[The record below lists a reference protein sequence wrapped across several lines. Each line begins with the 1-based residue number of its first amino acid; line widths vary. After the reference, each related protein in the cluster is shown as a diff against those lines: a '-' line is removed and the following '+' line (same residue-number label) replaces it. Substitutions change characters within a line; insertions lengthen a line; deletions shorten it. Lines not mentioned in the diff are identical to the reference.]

1 MNATSASAAAA
12 GVDAVRALSE
22 RVVEHFAAPGGV
34 VAITDADG
42 LLAEVPFGHL
52 DLDART
58 PMVTD
63 RLFEIGSIS
72 KVLVSLVVN
81 ELIDDGRLALDSAV
95 GDVVPWLA
103 DGSRLASVNV
113 RSLLTHTSGLSA
125 GGDSLPDDAAEIAAG
140 LSFATGAASFRYS
153 NVGYMVLGE
162 VVRALTGSRVAAMIG
177 GWLDRLSMSHSVGEI
192 THRDRPRFA
201 PGYRSANPGR
211 PWVPGDALEPAP
223 WFETDSASGN
233 AASTPADLAA
243 LARALL
249 RVEAARRGGE
259 PRSPISVASWT
270 RMIETL
276 ASSGEPTYDAG
287 ADPVS
292 SSRYGL
298 GINVE
303 MIDGHRCVSHGGG
316 MVGYATFL
324 LVDLDL
330 GLGVAALTN
339 ANGNSLGA
347 HVLARLTLA
356 AARRAGADDWRPR
369 LDARARA
376 LSGDSLGSFV
386 GPTGEVLEVALSDGA
401 GVVRFGGGEAPL
413 YELPYARF
421 TCSHPQLRD
430 YHLDRVRAN
439 GVDGWVYGPH
449 VYTRPGAPSVAVE
462 READPLVGRYRSY
475 SPWFPEFRIIRR
487 LGTRWLV
494 AGDGVEAPFEELELV
509 DDPGDP
515 GRVWRLG
522 SPDAPERLVVLS
534 KRDGE
539 VIRVARDGCVYS
551 RASSGE

>member
-1 MNATSASAAAA
+1 MNATRMRAAAA
-12 GVDAVRALSE
+12 GADAVRAVSE
-22 RVVEHFAAPGGV
+22 RVIEHFAAPGGV
-34 VAITDADG
+34 VAITDVDG

-52 DLDART
+52 DPAART
-58 PMVTD
+58 PMATD

-81 ELIDDGRLALDSAV
+81 ELIDDGRLALDSVV

-103 DGSRLASVNV
+103 DESPLASVSV
-113 RSLLTHTSGLSA
+113 GSLLTHTSGLSA
-125 GGDSLPDDAAEIAAG
+125 GGDSLPDDAAEIASG
-140 LSFATGAASFRYS
+140 LNFASGAASFRYS

-162 VVRALTGSRVAAMIG
+162 VVRALSGARVAAVIG
-177 GWLDRLSMSHSVGEI
+177 GWLDRLSMTDSVGEV
-192 THRDRPRFA
+192 THRDRPRFV
-201 PGYRSANPGR
+201 PGYRPANPGR
-211 PWVPGDALEPAP
+211 PWVPGDALESAP

-249 RVEAARRGGE
+249 RADAARRGDE
-259 PRSPISVASWT
+259 SRSPISVASWT
-270 RMIETL
+270 RMVETL
-276 ASSGEPTYDAG
+276 APSGEPTYDRAG
-287 ADPVS
+287 DPVS

-303 MIDGHRCVSHGGG
+303 LVDGHRCVSHGGG

-330 GLGVAALTN
+330 GLGVAVLTN

-356 AARRAGADDWRPR
+356 AARRAGTDWRPR
-369 LDARARA
+369 LDLAARSLAP
-376 LSGDSLGSFV
+376 DSLGRFV
-386 GPTGEVLEVALSDGA
+386 GPAGESLEVALRDGV
-401 GVVRFGGGEAPL
+401 GVARVGDSEAPL
-413 YELPYARF
+413 YEMPYGRL
-421 TCSHPQLRD
+421 TCAHPQLRD

-439 GVDGWVYGPH
+439 GVDGWVHGPL
-449 VYTRPGAPSVAVE
+449 VYTRPGSPGVAID

-475 SPWFPEFRIIRR
+475 SPWYPEFRIIRR
-487 LGTRWLV
+487 RGTRYLV

-509 DDPGDP
+509 AEVGDA
-515 GRVWRLG
+515 GDAWRLG
-522 SPDAPERLVVLS
+522 SPHAPERLVVLS
-534 KRDGE
+534 QRDGE

-551 RASSGE
+551 RAFSGE